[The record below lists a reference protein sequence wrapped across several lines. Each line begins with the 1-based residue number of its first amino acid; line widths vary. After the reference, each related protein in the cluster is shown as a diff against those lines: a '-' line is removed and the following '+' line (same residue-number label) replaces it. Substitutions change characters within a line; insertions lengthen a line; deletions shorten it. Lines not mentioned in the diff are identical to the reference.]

1 MVDAEPQSQTGA
13 TFSTGDLSPC
23 ILGTNI
29 GHNGS
34 SHIVRFG
41 VPLAINL
48 AASAATRTGPRPH
61 NEDTFVAL
69 PQIYAVADGMGGHA
83 AGEVASGLVADAL
96 SILASLP
103 CLEREDVLSALRR
116 VNDDI
121 LLRNREEVGTSR
133 MGTTVCG
140 VALLD
145 SKGEGTVLVFN
156 VGDSRAYLIRSGVLT
171 QITVDHSVVQELI
184 DAGEI
189 EPSAARTHPQRNVV
203 TRVIG
208 GEGQLVIDTYD
219 IGAREG
225 DRLLI
230 CSDGVTG
237 ELTDNDLAGILRIPN
252 RDDAVQRLL
261 DAAIQAGTRD
271 NATAAIVD
279 VIGVIGGLSTKSDD
293 EDTQPRVGIER
304 HEDGDH
310 QPNVD
315 DVEITS
321 VPFDLSNLTTETTT

>member
-1 MVDAEPQSQTGA
+1 M
-13 TFSTGDLSPC
+13 
-23 ILGTNI
+23 
-29 GHNGS
+29 
-34 SHIVRFG
+34 
-41 VPLAINL
+41 AINL

-96 SILASLP
+96 SVLASLP
-103 CLEREDVLSALRR
+103 SLEREDVLSAVLR

-121 LLRNREEVGTSR
+121 LLRNRELEGTAR

-140 VALLD
+140 AALLD
-145 SKGEGTVLVFN
+145 SKGDGAVLIFN
-156 VGDSRAYLIRSGVLT
+156 VGDSRAYLLRAGVLT
-171 QITVDHSVVQELI
+171 QVTVDHSVVQELI

-189 EPSAARTHPQRNVV
+189 KPFAARTHSQRNVV
-203 TRVIG
+203 TRVVG
-208 GEGQLVIDTYD
+208 GEADLVVDTFDID
-219 IGAREG
+219 ARDG

-237 ELTDNDLAGILRIPN
+237 ELTDDDLAGIMRIPN
-252 RDDAVQRLL
+252 RDDAVERLL
-261 DAAIQAGTRD
+261 DAAISAGTRD

-279 VIGVIGGLSTKSDD
+279 VIGVIGELLPVTS
-293 EDTQPRVGIER
+293 EADTQPRSPVDDDTNSI
-304 HEDGDH
+304 
-310 QPNVD
+310 PVVTND

-321 VPFDLSNLTTETTT
+321 VPFDLSGLKAE